1 MKFFS
6 FIHKREKQ
14 EEAKT
19 QTSTASEPVKTE
31 PAKEEA
37 VKEET
42 VKKTDVPK
50 NNITEIVFI
59 LDRSGSMAGFEDDT
73 IGGFNANIEKQRTA
87 EGLSDRPAYV
97 TTVLFDNESSVIHD
111 RVPLNEIK
119 TMTREDYQVGG
130 CTALLDAVGET
141 IDHIK
146 SVHKYARPEDV
157 PANTVFIITTDGME
171 NASHKY
177 NSKTVKSMIEE
188 QQKLGWEFIFL
199 GANIDA
205 VETAESMGIKR
216 SRAANYRTSSRGI
229 GRSFEAMGDV
239 LYCMRMDEE
248 LDKHSEVLK
257 KLKDLENDD
266 TDESIY

>member
-1 MKFFS
+1 MKIFS

-14 EEAKT
+14 EEVKT
-19 QTSTASEPVKTE
+19 QTSPASEPVKTE

-59 LDRSGSMAGFEDDT
+59 LDRSGSMAGCEDDT

-177 NSKTVKSMIEE
+177 SGKTVKSMIEE

-239 LYCMRMDEE
+239 LYCMRMDED
-248 LDKHSEVLK
+248 LDEHRDVLE
-257 KLKDLENDD
+257 KLKDLDNDD